1 MRSKKFNVRKECL
14 EEVRSFISQWSEA
27 ESITPKI
34 SVKLAICSDEIVSN
48 VVFYSNASSLEIQC
62 DMEDDEIILT
72 FTDDGKAFNPLED
85 AQEPNL
91 EIDADK
97 RGVGGLG
104 IFMVKQMASDL
115 TYNRPENSNIV
126 VIKISLSR

>member
-27 ESITPKI
+27 ESITPKV

-115 TYNRPENSNIV
+115 TYNRPENSNIF